1 LTKKKSANQAPDK
14 MRGSVERPTE
24 PSFLIIGQITK
35 PHGVNGE
42 MRVQPHTDLP
52 ARFTWLDVVYIGES
66 EPRPYEVT
74 GVRLHKNMV
83 LLKLAGFNNRNDA
96 ESLRGQLLQ
105 VPENEALPLEDG
117 EYYLFQL
124 LGLQVVTDQG
134 LELGKLVEVIETG
147 ANHVF
152 RVSGVGQEVLLPDI
166 DDVILDIDFDNG
178 RMTVHLLPGLLPD

>member
-1 LTKKKSANQAPDK
+1 MTKKKSANPAQDK

-52 ARFTWLDVVYIGES
+52 ERFTWLDMVYIGERD
-66 EPRPYEVT
+66 PQPHEVT

-83 LLKLAGFNNRNDA
+83 LLKLAGFNNRNEA
-96 ESLRGQLLQ
+96 ETLRGQLLQ
-105 VPENEALPLEDG
+105 VPEHEALPLEDG
-117 EYYLFQL
+117 EYFLFQL
-124 LGLQVVTDQG
+124 IGLLVVTDQG
-134 LELGKLVEVIETG
+134 LELGELVEVIETG

-152 RVSGVGQEVLLPDI
+152 RVTGAGKEVLLPDI